1 MSEKAIGTV
10 LAAGIMFLSSY
21 ELAMGVKC
29 FSDRKYIRGGIY
41 MALGVYCVILAA
53 EIILFG

>member
-29 FSDRKYIRGGIY
+29 FTDRKYIRGGIY
-41 MALGVYCVILAA
+41 MALGVYCILLVS
-53 EIILFG
+53 EIIFFG